1 MSASQAKAL
10 KAALDLI
17 RMPSQVRV
25 MRSAPLPPGVLLLLR
40 LAASELEAE
49 REAGKI
55 NNRAPDANREAAIFF
70 IEQVLLASNSDSYR
84 VLGLDD
90 TATLAELRRHMAYLL
105 KWLHPDL
112 SRDPHKARLAQRV
125 LIAWNEL
132 KAGKRARE
140 GQKDSSPPHLMRAP
154 NSSCRQRAF
163 GATRQRGDRQTQL
176 RTITGGFGSLFRRR
190 IWPL

>member
-1 MSASQAKAL
+1 MSGSQAQAL
-10 KAALDLI
+10 KVALDLL

-55 NNRAPDANREAAIFF
+55 NSRTPDANREAAVFF

-90 TATLAELRRHMAYLL
+90 TATLTELRRHMAYLL

-140 GQKDSSPPHLMRAP
+140 GHKNSTPPHLMRAA
-154 NSSCRQRAF
+154 NSSCRQRVLR
-163 GATRQRGDRQTQL
+163 ATRPPGEGHTKGRASAAR
-176 RTITGGFGSLFRRR
+176 FGSLFRRR

>member
-1 MSASQAKAL
+1 
-10 KAALDLI
+10 
-17 RMPSQVRV
+17 

-40 LAASELEAE
+40 LAASEFEAE

-70 IEQVLLASNSDSYR
+70 IEQILLASNSDAHR

-90 TATLAELRRHMAYLL
+90 TATITELRRHMAYLL
-105 KWLHPDL
+105 RWLHPDL

-140 GQKDSSPPHLMRAP
+140 GQNNFTPHLSRAE
-154 NSSCRQRAF
+154 NSSCRQRALR
-163 GATRQRGDRQTQL
+163 ATRPPSERHTKEWASAA
-176 RTITGGFGSLFRRR
+176 GFASLFRRR

>member
-1 MSASQAKAL
+1 MSTNQAKAL
-10 KAALDLI
+10 QAALDLI

-40 LAASELEAE
+40 LAAAEADAE
-49 REAGKI
+49 REARTI

-70 IEQVLLASNSDSYR
+70 IEQVLLSSNSDAYR

-90 TATLAELRRHMAYLL
+90 TATITELRRHMAYLL

-112 SRDPHKARLAQRV
+112 SSDPHKARLAQRV
-125 LIAWNEL
+125 LVAWNEL
-132 KAGKRARE
+132 KAGKRAR
-140 GQKDSSPPHLMRAP
+140 GGRKDLASTHATRAK
-154 NSSCRQRAF
+154 NSSCRQRTLR
-163 GATRQRGDRQTQL
+163 ATRPPGERHKMVRASAA
-176 RTITGGFGSLFRRR
+176 RFGSLFRRR

>member
-1 MSASQAKAL
+1 MSASQAQAL
-10 KAALDLI
+10 KAALDLL

-55 NNRAPDANREAAIFF
+55 NSRAPDANREAAVFF

-84 VLGLDD
+84 VLGLDE
-90 TATLAELRRHMAYLL
+90 TATITELRRHMAYLL

-132 KAGKRARE
+132 KAGKSARE
-140 GQKDSSPPHLMRAP
+140 GHKYSTPPHLMRAA
-154 NSSCRQRAF
+154 NSSCRQRALR
-163 GATRQRGDRQTQL
+163 ATRPAGEC
-176 RTITGGFGSLFRRR
+176 RTKVRASAARFGSLFRRR